1 MKFNPGQNRIRKGGV
16 TYIRDTVQNQ
26 VDPPKQEIKKPKVE
40 KNESIQHE
48 QVVQKPVSKG
58 SKSVRKSGRPR
69 SKSNG

>member
-16 TYIRDTVQNQ
+16 TYIRDAVQNQ
-26 VDPPKQEIKKPKVE
+26 VDPPKQEIKKPKVK

-48 QVVQKPVSKG
+48 QVVQKPVSKRSG
-58 SKSVRKSGRPR
+58 SKRKQSGSS

>member
-26 VDPPKQEIKKPKVE
+26 VDPPKQKIKKPKV
-40 KNESIQHE
+40 KKDESIQHE